1 MANRARKGQWS
12 RRALAPPQ
20 RDKLRHRITEAFGDV
35 EGAPRELLDLILLML
50 DQRSSPTETGDRR
63 RRFAIVDP
71 PFNAAVV
78 RWAFENTKRPRI
90 TINLW
95 MEMQKY
101 MLSANNEVQMDREHM
116 MRAAGAST
124 SHVSCA
130 LAELASVGAVRR
142 IKHGREVRWRITT
155 LAATH
160 LTGAAREKAQQAEPP
175 LLVPLR
181 PEEA

>member
-1 MANRARKGQWS
+1 MPNRARKGLWS
-12 RRALAPPQ
+12 RRALDRPQ
-20 RDKLRHRITEAFGDV
+20 RDKLRHGITQAFGGV
-35 EGAPRELLDLILLML
+35 EGAPRELLDLILLMV
-50 DQRSSPTETGDRR
+50 DQRSSPTDTSDRP

-78 RWAFENTKRPRI
+78 RWAFENAKRPRI

-101 MLSANNEVQMDREHM
+101 MLAANNEVQMDREHM
-116 MRAAGAST
+116 MRATGAST
-124 SHVSCA
+124 AHVSCA
-130 LAELASVGAVRR
+130 LAELASVEAVQR

-160 LTGAAREKAQQAEPP
+160 LTGAAREKAQKAEPR